1 MSTNILPFG
10 TATSVRA
17 ADLLA
22 GVRDSV
28 GPARENAARFPTGMQ
43 PLDDVLGGGFQPQDL
58 VLITGRPGVGKT
70 ITALQWARSVAM
82 RDLDAIYVCYEHSP
96 EVLLARLLSLE
107 IASEA
112 RPDQMHTVD
121 QLAQRAQEAVF
132 GAGTFDEILE
142 DPLVARAVERLQS
155 YARKLLLVQ
164 ASGRATDIEA
174 IDRIVSDFEH
184 PVAVFVDYL
193 QKVPTRPVLN
203 DENER
208 STLLAESL
216 KELAITRKAVVVA
229 IAAADRAALY
239 ERRLRLRHMRGSSAL
254 AYEADVVVVL
264 NDKAVAV
271 SKSHLAFDPVR
282 AEQFRQM
289 LVYSIEKHRS
299 GPSGLDMEFAKDFGH
314 YRVIAQGSFLTEKL
328 VDDVLY
334 LD

>member
-1 MSTNILPFG
+1 MTTNILPFG

-17 ADLLA
+17 ADLLTDLSA
-22 GVRDSV
+22 NAI
-28 GPARENAARFPTGMQ
+28 PTAPHARRFPTGMQ

-58 VLITGRPGVGKT
+58 VLVTGRPGVGKT
-70 ITALQWARSVAM
+70 ITALQWARATAM

-96 EVLLARLLSLE
+96 QVLLARLFALE

-112 RPDQMHTVD
+112 PPDQTHAVD
-121 QLAQRAQEAVF
+121 HLTRRAQEAVL
-132 GAGTFDEILE
+132 GALPLQEVLD
-142 DPLVARAVERLQS
+142 DPIVAGAYERLQS
-155 YARKLLLVQ
+155 YARKLVLVQ

-174 IDRIVSDFEH
+174 IDRLVTEFDP

-193 QKVPTRPVLN
+193 QKMPTRPALT

-208 STLLAESL
+208 TTLLAESL
-216 KELAITRKAVVVA
+216 KELAIARNSVVVA

-254 AYEADVVVVL
+254 AYEADVVIVL

-282 AEQFRQM
+282 AEQFRRM
-289 LVYSIEKHRS
+289 LVFSIEKHRS
-299 GPSGLDMEFAKDFGH
+299 GPSELDMEFAKDFGH
-314 YRVIAQGSFLTEKL
+314 YRVLPQGSFITEKL

>member
-1 MSTNILPFG
+1 MTTNILPFG
-10 TATSVRA
+10 AATSVRA
-17 ADLLA
+17 ADLLTA
-22 GVRDSV
+22 SRDSGGRV
-28 GPARENAARFPTGMQ
+28 LANATRFPTGMQ

-70 ITALQWARSVAM
+70 ITALQWARTVAM
-82 RDLDAIYVCYEHSP
+82 RDLDAIYVCYEHAP
-96 EVLLARLLSLE
+96 QVLLARLLALE
-107 IASEA
+107 IATEA
-112 RPDQMHTVD
+112 KPDQMHLVD
-121 QLAQRAQEAVF
+121 RLAQRAQEAVF
-132 GAGTFDEILE
+132 GARPFEEMLDE
-142 DPLVARAVERLQS
+142 PLVAAAFERLQS

-174 IDRIVSDFEH
+174 IDRIVSDFDH

-203 DENER
+203 DEDER
-208 STLLAESL
+208 STVLAESL
-216 KELAITRKAVVVA
+216 KEMAITRNAVVVA

-299 GPSGLDMEFAKDFGH
+299 GPSELDIEFVKDFAH
-314 YRVIAQGSFLTEKL
+314 YRVMPQGSFLAEKL

>member
-1 MSTNILPFG
+1 MTTNILPFG
-10 TATSVRA
+10 SATSVRA
-17 ADLLA
+17 ADLLT
-22 GVRDSV
+22 GVRDNNSRV
-28 GPARENAARFPTGMQ
+28 LPNAVRFPTGMQ

-82 RDLDAIYVCYEHSP
+82 RDLEAIYVCYEHSQ
-96 EVLLARLLSLE
+96 EVLLARLLALE

-112 RPDQMHTVD
+112 KPEEIHTVD

-132 GAGTFDEILE
+132 GARPFDEILE
-142 DPLVARAVERLQS
+142 DPIVAAAVERLQS

-164 ASGRATDIEA
+164 ASGRATDVEA
-174 IDRIVSDFEH
+174 IDRIVADFEH

-193 QKVPTRPVLN
+193 QKIPTRPVLN

-208 STLLAESL
+208 STVLAESL

-299 GPSGLDMEFAKDFGH
+299 GPSDLDMEFVKDFGH
-314 YRVIAQGSFLTEKL
+314 YRVLPQGSFLTEKL